1 MHIKRIQTLIE
12 ALKVLDD
19 SKFNFRAFVTQ
30 YDHKNQCGTI
40 CCAAG
45 LLPAIDKDWKWVL
58 KDLENDVWAIRYKD
72 AKLTPLFEQLA
83 DYFAISKSDVVNI
96 FFETKGYFPE
106 VEHYGH
112 YGVYEVTRQHVIVA
126 LENLIAPKAKSCT

>member
-1 MHIKRIQTLIE
+1 MNVQRIKTLIE

-19 SKFNFRAFVTQ
+19 SKFSFRAFVTK

-45 LLPAIDKDWKWVL
+45 LLPAVDKDWKWVL

-72 AKLTPLFEQLA
+72 TKLTPLFEQLA
-83 DYFAISKSDVVNI
+83 DYFAISKSDVVRI
-96 FFETKGYFPE
+96 FFESKNYFLE
-106 VEHYGH
+106 EQHYD
-112 YGVYEVTRQHVIVA
+112 YYNVTRQHVIVA
-126 LENLIAPKAKSCT
+126 LENLIAPKAITT